1 MMLAIERAIVERLK
15 AALAPLPVDALPSRG
30 YRFAH
35 AKGAAVVALTDVAAG
50 GVEDVGAAVQGA
62 AATIEVAIFAR
73 SLRDGAGVW
82 DIFEAARR
90 ALLSYKPAL
99 GCTPL
104 RLLSARLADG
114 EADTWVLAT
123 RWQTLVPLAPDID
136 YDGGP
141 LLTRVNFEG
150 DD

>member
-1 MMLAIERAIVERLK
+1 MLLAIENAIVARLK
-15 AALAPLPVDALPSRG
+15 TALAPLPVDPLPSRG

-35 AKGAAVVALTDVAAG
+35 AKGAAVVTLAELSAG
-50 GVEDVGAAVQGA
+50 GVEDVGASVQGA
-62 AATIEVAIFAR
+62 AVTIEVALFAR

-82 DIFEAARR
+82 DLFEAARR
-90 ALLSYKPAL
+90 ALHSYKPAP

-104 RLLSARLADG
+104 KLLSARLADG
-114 EADTWVLAT
+114 EADTWVLMT
-123 RWQTLVPLAPDID
+123 RWQTLVPLAPDLD

-141 LLTRVNFEG
+141 LLTRVTFEG

>member
-1 MMLAIERAIVERLK
+1 MMLAIERAIVDRLR

-30 YRFAH
+30 YRFSH
-35 AKGAAVVALTDVAAG
+35 ARGAAVVALTDVAAG
-50 GVEDVGAAVQGA
+50 GVEDVGASVQGA
-62 AATIEVAIFAR
+62 AATVEVALFAR

-82 DIFEAARR
+82 DLFEAARR
-90 ALLSYKPAL
+90 ALLSYKPAP

-123 RWQTLVPLAPDID
+123 RWQTLAPMAPDLD

-141 LLTRVNFEG
+141 LLTRVTFEEV
-150 DD
+150 